1 MIHST
6 VNSNTN
12 RRNHMKTNLIKAG
25 IFIVTFIIAASI
37 ISAVINKGNTDMT
50 VEMSQASLPVVSM
63 RVNDTKVNI
72 LHGYTM
78 ETMKANYL
86 RDTLTPLPDDRRLY
100 VDIDLM
106 GAKLSGIYYEI
117 RSLDTERLVEKTEVY
132 DYVTDE
138 DIVTAKL
145 GIKDL
150 IEKNKEYILMV
161 AVNLADG
168 QQVHYYTRIL
178 QNEGLHDREMLDFV
192 QNFHDRLFDKS
203 EAKSLVTY
211 LESNAEGDN
220 SSYQHVNIHSS
231 FSQVTWGDL
240 EILGESDRNI
250 QIIEMDENMGSVKY
264 EFNVNVKNNDKTEN
278 YMVKEFY
285 RMRYTEERM
294 YLLDYEREME
304 QIFNPEN
311 DVFVNDKILLGVAG
325 DNVMLSE
332 TGDGSTIVF
341 KQQDALYEYKNSEG
355 LLSRIFSFYDN
366 ENFDIRTLYDRHEIK
381 LLDMDETGNV
391 YFMVYGYMNRGRHEG
406 NVGISVYYYD
416 HSKNSVEEKIYIPYD
431 KSVGMLNKNMEKLSY
446 INRNQKVYVYI
457 DGNIYSVNLSS
468 SEGKLVASN
477 LSTENVVASENNR
490 MVAYTLDNV
499 IHMLDLNTGS
509 EKSIRADNG
518 QIITVLG
525 FLGEDLVYG
534 LANQE
539 NMIRDLSGMVI
550 RPMHTIRIENKNGNI
565 LKEYAED
572 NIYVTDATVGKSAI
586 QMKRV
591 RYDTAT
597 GKYYSTSD
605 DQIMDNH
612 TDVETKNSLI
622 SVTTE
627 DRETIKEIA
636 LLNNVTKSIHVQ
648 VPKEV
653 LIEGGRS
660 FIPEDHEQ
668 KDYYYVYAR
677 GGLTGVYSK
686 VNEAVNIA
694 SENNGVVVNDV
705 QNYIWQKGNRKVR
718 TELSGINIMNQEDST
733 ENSLARCLDAML
745 IYAGTPS
752 ETARLLENGSTALSI
767 LENNIEGDVLY
778 LSGCSLSDVLYY
790 VSNGMPVLAKVDGG
804 RSVLIIGYDEKNTII
819 LDPLSDR
826 KYKKGMND
834 SREWF
839 SESDNE
845 FITYVLSE

>member
-1 MIHST
+1 M
-6 VNSNTN
+6 
-12 RRNHMKTNLIKAG
+12 
-25 IFIVTFIIAASI
+25 TFIIAASI

-50 VEMSQASLPVVSM
+50 VEMSPASLPVVSM
-63 RVNDTKVNI
+63 RVDDAKVNI

-78 ETMKANYL
+78 EAMKANYL

-100 VDIDLM
+100 IDIALM
-106 GAKLSGIYYEI
+106 GSKLSGIYYEV
-117 RSLDTERLVEKTEVY
+117 RSLDTERLVEKTDVY
-132 DYVTDE
+132 DYVNEGDN
-138 DIVTAKL
+138 VAASL

-161 AVNLADG
+161 AVRLSDNRE
-168 QQVHYYTRIL
+168 VHYYTRIL
-178 QNEGLHDREMLDFV
+178 QNEGLHDHEMLDFV
-192 QNFHDRLFDKS
+192 QDFHDRLFDKS

-231 FSQVTWGDL
+231 FAQVTWGDL
-240 EILGESDRNI
+240 EIEEQSNQNI
-250 QIIEMDENMGSVKY
+250 QIIEMDESMGSMKY
-264 EFNVNVKNNDKTEN
+264 EFNVSVKNGDKSEN
-278 YMVKEFY
+278 YFVTEFY
-285 RMRYTEERM
+285 RMRYTQDRM
-294 YLLDYEREME
+294 YLLDYDRQME
-304 QIFNPEN
+304 QIFDPEN
-311 DVFVNDKILLGVAG
+311 DVFVNDKILLGVTG
-325 DNVMLSE
+325 DNVCLNE
-332 TGDGSTIVF
+332 TADGSTIVF
-341 KQQDALYEYKNSEG
+341 KQQDALYEYKNGEG
-355 LLSRIFSFYDN
+355 ILSRIFSFYDN
-366 ENFDIRTLYDRHEIK
+366 DNFDIRTLYDRHEIK

-431 KSVGMLNKNMEKLSY
+431 KSVGMLNKNMDKLSY
-446 INRNQKVYVYI
+446 INRNQKVYLFI

-468 SEGKLVASN
+468 SEGKVVAAD
-477 LSTENVVASENNR
+477 LATENVVASENNR

-499 IHMLDLNTGS
+499 IHLLDLNTGA
-509 EKSIRADNG
+509 EKIIRAESG
-518 QIITVLG
+518 QILTALG

-534 LANQE
+534 IANQE

-550 RPMHTIRIENKNGNI
+550 RPMHTVRIENKNGNV
-565 LKEYAED
+565 LKEYAEE
-572 NIYVTDATVGKSAI
+572 NIFVTEATVGNGVI
-586 QMKRV
+586 HMKRI
-591 RYDTAT
+591 RYDASA
-597 GKYYSTSD
+597 GKYYSAAN
-605 DQIMDNH
+605 DQIMDNQ
-612 TDVETKNSLI
+612 VAEETKNSLI

-636 LLNNVTKSIHVQ
+636 LINNVTKSIHVQ

-660 FIPEDHEQ
+660 FVPEEHEQ
-668 KDYYYVYAR
+668 KDYYYVYAK
-677 GGLTGVYSK
+677 GGLVGLYSK
-686 VNEAVNIA
+686 VYEAVNIA
-694 SENNGVVVNDV
+694 SENNGVVVNAV

-718 TELSGINIMNQEDST
+718 NELNGINIMNQEDST
-733 ENSLARCLDAML
+733 DNSLARCLDAML

-767 LENNIEGDVLY
+767 LQNNIDGEVLY
-778 LSGCSLSDVLYY
+778 LSGCQLSDVLYY

-819 LDPLSDR
+819 LDPLSDK